1 MLGGGQ
7 IRNVTIKQKSRI
19 FDGGNQILNVTKQ
32 NILKIII
39 IIVQNCCFLS
49 DNQDNQRC
57 GPIDTSLN
65 NIPKDRVAKCLPIK
79 SEVKSRL
86 CSVVSYSSH
95 AVRTGGSSLFT
106 TGRQTQV
113 DRHTQTDTSKQN
125 TDIGTMREA
134 LTFLLSSAA

>member
-7 IRNVTIKQKSRI
+7 IRNVTIKTKSKI
-19 FDGGNQILNVTKQ
+19 FDGGNQILNVTKW
-32 NILKIII
+32 NILVIII
-39 IIVQNCCFLS
+39 QNCCFLS
-49 DNQDNQRC
+49 DNQRC
-57 GPIDTSLN
+57 DPIDTSLN

-86 CSVVSYSSH
+86 CSVVSHSSH
-95 AVRTGGSSLFT
+95 AMRTGVSSLFI

-125 TDIGTMREA
+125 TDIGTTREA